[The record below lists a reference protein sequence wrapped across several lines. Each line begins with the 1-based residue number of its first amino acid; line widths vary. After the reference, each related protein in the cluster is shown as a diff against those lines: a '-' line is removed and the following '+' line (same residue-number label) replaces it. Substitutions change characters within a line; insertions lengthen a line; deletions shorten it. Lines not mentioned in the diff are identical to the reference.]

1 MDPLTH
7 TLVGAS
13 LAETRIGRVGLGTAT
28 CVIGANLPDIDA
40 ATYFLDG
47 DLALGFRRG
56 WTHGVL
62 AMAVLAVWI
71 FAALDELA
79 QGRVGRSAELS
90 DWFADM
96 LGAMLGIAGGSFA
109 LRRIMRDGRAP

>member
-13 LAETRIGRVGLGTAT
+13 LAETRVGRVGLGTAT

-40 ATYFLDG
+40 ATYFLGG

-62 AMAVLAVWI
+62 AMAVLPLVLTVPARARPGGGAVG
-71 FAALDELA
+71 A
-79 QGRVGRSAELS
+79 GRRHGRGHCCS
-90 DWFADM
+90 
-96 LGAMLGIAGGSFA
+96 
-109 LRRIMRDGRAP
+109 